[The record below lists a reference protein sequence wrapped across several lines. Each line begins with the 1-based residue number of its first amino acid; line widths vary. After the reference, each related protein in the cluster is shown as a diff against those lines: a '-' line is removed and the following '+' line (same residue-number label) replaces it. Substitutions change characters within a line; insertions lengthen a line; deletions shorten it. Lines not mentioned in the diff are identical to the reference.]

1 MNDPRRPAGLLEAI
15 RTIGPHGGAY
25 LLSAAMLRERVAC
38 ALELADTY
46 LFPVKA
52 NPDPGVLAIAVG
64 AGAGLDLCS
73 RGDLELARSVAAAGV
88 RLGFTSPNLD
98 TSLAADLVTAG
109 VSIDLDSL
117 QQVGFLP
124 KGAAKVGLRV
134 CAADAESSYGSKFG
148 VGITDVPL
156 VGDALR
162 ARGMHPSGLHV
173 HEAYTTAN
181 GMAVRLVGV
190 LEQIPPSVIG
200 DLERVNIGGGWP
212 VSRGVPA
219 PSEEISC
226 AIRAVRDRLSGK
238 GFSGEIVVEPG
249 EWVVGP
255 CAWLVARVS
264 AVKPHPN
271 DRQRRIVVL
280 DTATPVP
287 CRPSDGPFEV
297 LRDGEWGE
305 AGGATAPC
313 DIYGSANSGLDTLGV
328 GVSMAVP
335 NVGDV
340 VAIAG
345 QGAYA
350 RQLTGTFNERPVPPL
365 VVFG

>member
-1 MNDPRRPAGLLEAI
+1 
-15 RTIGPHGGAY
+15 
-25 LLSAAMLRERVAC
+25 MLRERVAC
-38 ALELADTY
+38 ALKLAETY

-73 RGDLELARSVAAAGV
+73 RGDLELARSVAAAGI

-98 TSLAADLVTAG
+98 VSLAADLVAAG
-109 VSIDLDSL
+109 VWIDLDSL
-117 QQVGFLP
+117 EQAEFLP

-134 CAADAESSYGSKFG
+134 CTAAAGSPYGSKFG
-148 VGITDVPL
+148 VVPTDVAAL
-156 VGDALR
+156 RDALR
-162 ARGMHPSGLHV
+162 ARGTRLGGLHV
-173 HEAYTTAN
+173 HDAYGSADE
-181 GMAVRLVGV
+181 MVRRLLSV

-200 DLERVNIGGGWP
+200 GIERVNIGGGWP
-212 VSRGVPA
+212 VTRGVPA
-219 PSEEISC
+219 SSEEISC
-226 AIRAVRDRLSGK
+226 NIRAVRDRLSGM
-238 GFSGEIVVEPG
+238 GFSGEVVVEPG

-255 CAWLVARVS
+255 CAWLVGRVS

-297 LRDGEWGE
+297 LRDGEWAE
-305 AGGATAPC
+305 ADGPTAPC

-328 GVSMAVP
+328 GASMAVP

-350 RQLTGTFNERPVPPL
+350 RQLTGTFNERPVPTL